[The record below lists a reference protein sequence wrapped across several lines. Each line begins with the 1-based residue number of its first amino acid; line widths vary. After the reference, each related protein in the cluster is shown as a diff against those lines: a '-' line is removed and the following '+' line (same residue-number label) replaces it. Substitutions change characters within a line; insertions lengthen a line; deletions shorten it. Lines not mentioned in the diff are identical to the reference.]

1 MKEIFDSFEKEN
13 DEYTEDQR
21 LFPNNLP
28 PRSWVYRFVGRHK
41 ELSARTPQH
50 LGHQR
55 QRVTEMGL
63 RKWFDNLSDFLKEE
77 HNIHAKTFL
86 TPENSHRI
94 FNIDET
100 GFPLCGN
107 SKLKI
112 IAEKGA
118 KNVFRVSSE
127 SKEQITVVGS
137 VSANGDFQ
145 KPLILFPGV
154 RPNYNFRGVDKDKYS
169 CGTTP
174 NGWITAD
181 SFFFWFTNLIVAP
194 LRDKIEFPILI
205 FMDGH
210 TSHINISISEFCQ
223 KNDVI
228 LYCFPPHASHIIQPL
243 DISVYGPLKLKWNK
257 ALSDFKE
264 EYNENMN
271 KSNFI
276 KVFDRAFE
284 EIKIK
289 PSNVTSGFRK
299 AGLVPFNADAIDY
312 TRVINEEESAK
323 QFKQN
328 NLKCTADQ
336 KLGIA
341 MALKCF
347 EKHFSKENLDRFKR
361 RFEEQYDIQEDTLMS
376 ETYQVYKSMRLL
388 LEDKFEFDD
397 KNEGG
402 LDYGSLTR
410 LSNNGTSERFGPI
423 CIQEDDLE
431 CTATTSSGPS
441 RRQHSTNRSI
451 TTIMENSLPLAKVPV
466 RNDAKN
472 ITPSLISNNIQG
484 SPALQLEVLDD
495 SISSCMT
502 LEIDGNNRSNAD
514 IPSAENVIGND
525 LSIQGSST
533 PSKPKYYG
541 NFQFSPFKHYL
552 QIDDKVVISR
562 KHHKVNNKVPSAVSG
577 EEFFKYLEKKQEE
590 RELNR
595 NKKKGERKRGKR
607 RRNKLILQVLSKR
620 RNVEKDLRLNHPGNI
635 LSTL

>member
-1 MKEIFDSFEKEN
+1 MALSSRLAVSGQISFIIRPNIRYYPAGYPVLSGQISGIIWPDIRYYPAGYPVRQLAGYPAGYPNPAVKNCRISGIRLSGFVSISRISGIRLSGKITIRYIPKNLTGQRCKLSQQQEKRLVNYLLYKAKIGNGLSRPDIALKVKEIFDSFEKEN
-13 DEYTEDQR
+13 DEFTEDQR

-77 HNIHAKTFL
+77 HNIDAKTFL

-169 CGTTP
+169 CGTTA

-402 LDYGSLTR
+402 LDYGSLT
-410 LSNNGTSERFGPI
+410 LSLKTFG
-423 CIQEDDLE
+423 
-431 CTATTSSGPS
+431 
-441 RRQHSTNRSI
+441 
-451 TTIMENSLPLAKVPV
+451 
-466 RNDAKN
+466 
-472 ITPSLISNNIQG
+472 
-484 SPALQLEVLDD
+484 LD
-495 SISSCMT
+495 
-502 LEIDGNNRSNAD
+502 
-514 IPSAENVIGND
+514 
-525 LSIQGSST
+525 
-533 PSKPKYYG
+533 
-541 NFQFSPFKHYL
+541 
-552 QIDDKVVISR
+552 
-562 KHHKVNNKVPSAVSG
+562 
-577 EEFFKYLEKKQEE
+577 
-590 RELNR
+590 
-595 NKKKGERKRGKR
+595 
-607 RRNKLILQVLSKR
+607 ILL
-620 RNVEKDLRLNHPGNI
+620 
-635 LSTL
+635 